1 MAKEQAIH
9 FLEKLKNNKELLK
22 QFEGRENPKTTEE
35 ATQLYSE
42 IAAASGETI
51 TAKDFEEALK
61 EIKSRV
67 AQKAKNAA
75 AKIETLSDTELGAV
89 AGGKS
94 WWYLNGKKIE
104 ECRETHDGICIS
116 ADACD
121 LSSYIY
127 ECDENYSD
135 SDCIAASLCDGVLHH
150 SRYIQCGQQHGEELC
165 DGDWV

>member
-35 ATQLYSE
+35 ATQLYSQ

-51 TAKDFEEALK
+51 SAADFAEALK
-61 EIKSRV
+61 EMKSKV

-75 AKIETLSDTELGAV
+75 AKIEALSEAELGAV

-94 WWYLNGKKIE
+94 QYYLDGVLKE
-104 ECRETHDGICIS
+104 GCVSTHDGWCFEVE
-116 ADACD
+116 ACD
-121 LSSYIY
+121 GSWNHYI
-127 ECDENYSD
+127 CDENYSD
-135 SDCIAASLCDGVLHH
+135 SDCIAASLCDAALFPVTKATREKR
-150 SRYIQCGQQHGEELC
+150 SCP
-165 DGDWV
+165 DGWTGY

>member
-51 TAKDFEEALK
+51 SAADFAEALK
-61 EIKSRV
+61 EMKSKV
-67 AQKAKNAA
+67 AQKAKDAA
-75 AKIETLSDTELGAV
+75 AKIEALSDTELGDV

-135 SDCIAASLCDGVLHH
+135 SDCIAASLCDEFFQSSG
-150 SRYIQCGQQHGEELC
+150 YIQCGWPQSEEL
-165 DGDWV
+165 

>member
-1 MAKEQAIH
+1 MAKEQAIR
-9 FLEKLKNNKELLK
+9 FLEKLKNNKEFLK
-22 QFEGRENPKTTEE
+22 QFEGREKPKTQEE

-42 IAAASGETI
+42 IASVNGETI
-51 TAKDFEEALK
+51 SAADFAEALK
-61 EIKSRV
+61 EMKSKV

-75 AKIETLSDTELGAV
+75 AKIEALSEAELGAV

-135 SDCIAASLCDGVLHH
+135 SDCIAASLCDAALFPGTKATREKR
-150 SRYIQCGQQHGEELC
+150 SCP
-165 DGDWV
+165 DGWTGY

>member
-1 MAKEQAIH
+1 MAREQAIH

-75 AKIETLSDTELGAV
+75 AKIEALSDTELGDV

-104 ECRETHDGICIS
+104 ECQETHDGSCS
-116 ADACD
+116 SNDACNM
-121 LSSYIY
+121 SSNIY

-135 SDCIAASLCDGVLHH
+135 SDCIAASLCDEFFQSSG
-150 SRYIQCGQQHGEELC
+150 YIQCGWPQSEEL
-165 DGDWV
+165 